1 MSKKVIIIGAG
12 MAGLSAATYLR
23 MNGYDTHLFEM
34 NQVPGG
40 VCTSWQRGDYTVDL
54 CVHWLVGSG
63 SASSFYNRWNEL
75 MELDKIDFVNHE
87 EYVRVED
94 ESGRQLTIFTNV
106 EKLEAELLA
115 KAPEDTERIHEFC
128 GAIRKLTELDLP
140 TDKADEVSNL
150 WDKMKAFYKML
161 PFIGVFGKYTRLSN
175 ADYAETFQNPLL
187 RKAIHHLFEPGMSVI
202 FSMMTLAWMH
212 NKTAGYPVGGSMRF
226 ASKIAAHYHRLGG
239 HIYYNRRV
247 TRILTKEDMAI
258 GIETQEGE
266 RHYADYVVSAADGYD
281 TLFNMLDEKYL
292 TTRWKKQFE
301 QRPTFPSLVF
311 VALGLNRT
319 FEEIPHSYLFPI
331 EEALDID
338 PETSYN
344 DLRLRVH
351 KFDPTLAPKGKTVLS
366 LMLETT
372 NHHYWTNLHEN
383 DRATYDQEKAR
394 IVEDVIERVEA
405 KFGDFKAK
413 VEMVDIATPAT
424 FVQYTN
430 NWQGSFEGWLLTPET
445 GFRNLQHTLP
455 KLRNFYM
462 CGHWVAVGG
471 GLPVVML
478 SGREVAQMICQ
489 ADRKP
494 FGTVPPPA
502 LRKTDWEAVV

>member
-34 NQVPGG
+34 NEVPGG

-63 SASSFYNRWNEL
+63 PASSFYERWNEL

-87 EYVRVED
+87 EYARVED
-94 ESGRQLTIFTNV
+94 EAGRQLTIYTDI

-128 GAIRKLTELDLP
+128 DAIRKLTELDLP
-140 TDKADEVSNL
+140 TDKANEVSNL

-161 PFIGVFGKYTRLSN
+161 PFMGVFGKYTRLSN
-175 ADYAETFQNPLL
+175 ADYAQTFQNPLL
-187 RKAIHHLFEPGMSVI
+187 HKAIHHLFEPQMSVI

-212 NKTAGYPVGGSMRF
+212 NKTAGYPIGGSMRF
-226 ASKIAAHYHRLGG
+226 AAKIAAHYHHLGG
-239 HIYYNRRV
+239 RIYYNRKV
-247 TRILTKEDMAI
+247 TRILTKNDTAI

-266 RHYADYVVSAADGYD
+266 RYYADYVISAADGYD
-281 TLFNMLDEKYL
+281 TLFNMLEEKYL
-292 TTRWKKQFE
+292 TPRWKKQFE
-301 QRPTFPSLVF
+301 QHPTFPSLVF
-311 VALGLNRT
+311 VALGVDRT
-319 FEEIPHSYLFPI
+319 FEELPHSYLFPI
-331 EEALDID
+331 HEALEID
-338 PETSYN
+338 PQTTVN
-344 DLRLRVH
+344 DLMLRVH
-351 KFDPTLAPKGKTVLS
+351 KFDPTLAPSGKTVLS
-366 LMLETT
+366 FMLETS
-372 NHHYWTNLHEN
+372 NYEYWTDLHKN
-383 DRATYDQEKAR
+383 DKATYESEKVR
-394 IVEDVIERVEA
+394 IATQIIEQLEQ
-405 KFGDFKAK
+405 KFGNFKDK

-430 NWQGSFEGWLLTPET
+430 NWHGSFEGWLLTPET
-445 GFRNLQHTLP
+445 GFRNMQHTLP

-471 GLPVVML
+471 GLPTVML

-489 ADRKP
+489 EDHKP
-494 FGTVPPPA
+494 FEVVTPRT
-502 LRKTDWEAVV
+502 LHRTDTASMI